1 MDAIVHEMEPV
12 TLVGGGPC
20 DDRDIRMAV
29 EIAPIVVAAD
39 GGAGRAL
46 ACDLMPKA
54 VIGDL
59 DSIDQGTRR
68 RLGRRVHRIAEQD
81 TTDFDKALRHI
92 IAPLVIGVGFSGG
105 RLDHQL
111 AVLNG
116 LVGNPDKRCVLI
128 GAQDI
133 VFLAPSVLELDLPV
147 GSRIS
152 LFPMARMRGTSQ
164 GLRWAIDGVDFAPD
178 GRIGTSNEVSG
189 PVRLSFEAATMLV
202 ILPVAALAVVVAQ
215 LRRPSAR
222 WSVHAEPYKDP
233 RPE

>member
-1 MDAIVHEMEPV
+1 
-12 TLVGGGPC
+12 
-20 DDRDIRMAV
+20 
-29 EIAPIVVAAD
+29 
-39 GGAGRAL
+39 
-46 ACDLMPKA
+46 
-54 VIGDL
+54 
-59 DSIDQGTRR
+59 
-68 RLGRRVHRIAEQD
+68 
-81 TTDFDKALRHI
+81 LRHI
-92 IAPLVIGVGFSGG
+92 ETPLVIGVGFMAG

-133 VFLAPSVLELDLPV
+133 VFLAPPVLELDLPV

-164 GLRWAIDGVDFAPD
+164 GLRWAIEDVDFAPD
-178 GRIGTSNEVSG
+178 GRIGTSNEISG
-189 PVRLSFEAATMLV
+189 PLRLSFEAATMLV

-215 LRRPSAR
+215 LRRPYAR
-222 WSVHAEPYKDP
+222 WSVHAAPYKDP